1 MGVANVDPRARLIEL
16 ATARGDSLIALST
29 MLGRNVAYLNQWVRR
44 GTPRVLAERD
54 RQALAAYFGVS
65 EATLG
70 GPAERLGWRVPRL
83 DVAASAGPGALNE
96 GEAVLGAEVIAPEL
110 ARSLRLR
117 EGRASII
124 RVRGDSMA
132 PGLTVGDQLVVDEAA
147 PAPDT
152 RGGIYVV
159 RIEGVLLVKR
169 VRRSG
174 RALIVSSDNPD
185 APPVGP
191 GVVEVVGRVVW
202 QMRAPR

>member
-1 MGVANVDPRARLIEL
+1 MTIPDPRERLIEL
-16 ATARGDSLIALST
+16 AAARGDGLTSLSV

-54 RQALAAYFGVS
+54 RQSLATYFGVS
-65 EATLG
+65 EEALG
-70 GPAERLGWRVPRL
+70 GPPERAGWRVPRL
-83 DVAASAGPGALNE
+83 DVSASAGPGALNDDD
-96 GEAVLGAEVIAPEL
+96 AVLGAEVIAPEL

-132 PGLTVGDQLVVDEAA
+132 PGLVAGDQLVVDEAA
-147 PAPDT
+147 APPDP

-174 RALIVSSDNPD
+174 RVLIVSSDNPD

>member
-1 MGVANVDPRARLIEL
+1 MSIADPRARLIEL
-16 ATARGDSLIALST
+16 AAARGDSLIALSA

-65 EATLG
+65 EAALG
-70 GPAERLGWRVPRL
+70 GPPERAGWRVPRL

-96 GEAVLGAEVIAPEL
+96 ADAVLGAEVIAPEL

-117 EGRASII
+117 DGRASII
-124 RVRGDSMA
+124 QVRGDSMA
-132 PGLTVGDQLVVDEAA
+132 PGLMAGDQLVVDEAA
-147 PAPDT
+147 TVPDP

-174 RALIVSSDNPD
+174 RALIVLSDNPD
-185 APPVGP
+185 ASPVGP